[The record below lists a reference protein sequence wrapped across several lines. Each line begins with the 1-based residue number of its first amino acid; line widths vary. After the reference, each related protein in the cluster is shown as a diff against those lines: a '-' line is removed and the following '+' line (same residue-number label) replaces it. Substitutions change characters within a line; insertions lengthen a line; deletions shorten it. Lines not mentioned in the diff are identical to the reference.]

1 MLEQN
6 KRTKTVFIALP
17 CPFTFSQFS
26 NCVRI
31 TTTAATTTAKVKAI
45 TTITSKVET
54 TTTSAK
60 IEATTTTPS
69 KVETPTATTTIT
81 SC

>member
-31 TTTAATTTAKVKAI
+31 TTTAAKTTTTTAKIKAI
-45 TTITSKVET
+45 TTITSKVEP
-54 TTTSAK
+54 TTTSK
-60 IEATTTTPS
+60 IEATATS
-69 KVETPTATTTIT
+69 KVETPTVTTTIT